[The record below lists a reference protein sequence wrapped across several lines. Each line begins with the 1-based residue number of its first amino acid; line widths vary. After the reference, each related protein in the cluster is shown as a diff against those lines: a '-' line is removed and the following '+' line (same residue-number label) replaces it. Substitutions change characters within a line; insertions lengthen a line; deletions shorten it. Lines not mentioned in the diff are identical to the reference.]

1 MKSTCFEHG
10 RSARPCDP
18 TESTRTSG
26 GGGCPRNSQPDGSEP
41 AQRPKPY
48 WTIYQLS
55 SAPVLTALALF
66 LVIGTV
72 AVGTGCGS
80 APTPS
85 PKLNVDPEAILEQAI
100 GQLNQLS
107 YASFLLDQPLGT
119 TELLPGLEMS
129 RVYGVVANP
138 DRFRFT
144 VEAQVGGAYAEID
157 MVVIADQAY
166 MTNFFTGKWEEVG
179 LDLLPVNFAN
189 LGESLSAILGSI
201 QSPSLAGTES
211 LGKRPVYLVQGRVD
225 SGDLSRLVPNAAPGF
240 NVMLELWLE
249 QSSSLLL
256 RVVITGQVI
265 STDIADAVRVLT
277 LDDIDLPVEIAPP
290 L

>member
-1 MKSTCFEHG
+1 M
-10 RSARPCDP
+10 APALAP
-18 TESTRTSG
+18 TSS
-26 GGGCPRNSQPDGSEP
+26 GGGCPCCKVPVSGER
-41 AQRPKPY
+41 AQRPKGYRPF
-48 WTIYQLS
+48 YQLS
-55 SAPVLTALALF
+55 SLPVLAAFVLF
-66 LVIGTV
+66 LAISI
-72 AVGTGCGS
+72 GCGKT
-80 APTPS
+80 PTPTAE
-85 PKLNVDPEAILEQAI
+85 LNVDPEAILNQAI

-107 YASFLLDQPLGT
+107 YASFLLDQPQGT

-144 VEAQVGGAYAEID
+144 VEAQVSGTYVETD

-179 LDLLPVNFAN
+179 MELLPVNFAD
-189 LGESLSAILGSI
+189 LGQTLSAILGSI

-211 LGKRPVYLVQGRVD
+211 LGQRPVYLVQGRVD
-225 SGDLSRLVPNAAPGF
+225 SGDLSRLVPNAAPDF

-249 QSSSLLL
+249 QSSGLLL
-256 RVVITGQVI
+256 QVVITGKVI
-265 STDIADAVRVLT
+265 STDIADAVRVLS
-277 LDDIDLPVEIAPP
+277 LDDIDVPVEITPP